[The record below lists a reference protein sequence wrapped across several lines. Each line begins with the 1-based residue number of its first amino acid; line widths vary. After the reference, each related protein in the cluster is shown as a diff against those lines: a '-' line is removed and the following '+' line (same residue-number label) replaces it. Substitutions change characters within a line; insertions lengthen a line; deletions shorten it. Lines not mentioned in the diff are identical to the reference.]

1 MDTTIR
7 NIDEAAYQRLR
18 VWAAHHDLGMGE
30 ALSRL
35 VLDHAHLPPARRRK
49 GVSFWDIKP
58 TDWGPG
64 TEHTSEEVD
73 RIVYD
78 EAQE

>member
-7 NIDEAAYQRLR
+7 NIDEEAYRRLR
-18 VWAAHHDLGMGE
+18 TYAAHEGKSIGE
-30 ALSRL
+30 ALSEL
-35 VLDHAHLPPARRRK
+35 VLRHVELPQRRRPK
-49 GVSFWDIKP
+49 VSFWDLRP
-58 TDWGPG
+58 TGWGPG

-73 RIVYD
+73 KIVYG